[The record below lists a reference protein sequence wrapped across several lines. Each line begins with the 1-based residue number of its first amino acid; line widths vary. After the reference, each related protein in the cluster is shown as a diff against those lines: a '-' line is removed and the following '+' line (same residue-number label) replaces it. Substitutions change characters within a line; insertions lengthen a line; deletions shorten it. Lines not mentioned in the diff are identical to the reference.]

1 MNDNLD
7 KLVKQKNELEKKIQK
22 NELLIKQSK
31 YYESNKQRKI
41 RTRKLIQKG
50 ALLDKY
56 FDIENLSVDETESLL
71 KVFADYVKNN
81 KPEKYQNKKDSS
93 S

>member
-7 KLVKQKNELEKKIQK
+7 KLVQQKNELEKKIQK
-22 NELLIKQSK
+22 REMLIKQNK
-31 YYESNKQRKI
+31 FYESNKERKI

-56 FDIENLSVDETESLL
+56 FETESLSANETELLL
-71 KVFADYVKNN
+71 KTFANYVNSN
-81 KPEKYQNKKDSS
+81 KPEKYKKG
-93 S
+93 

>member
-1 MNDNLD
+1 MNDNLN
-7 KLVKQKNELEKKIQK
+7 KLVKQKNKLEKKIQK

-31 YYESNKQRKI
+31 YYESNKERKI

-56 FDIENLSVDETESLL
+56 LDIENLSVDETESLL
-71 KVFADYVKNN
+71 KVFADYVKSN
-81 KPEKYQNKKDSS
+81 KPEKYKNKKDSS
-93 S
+93 V

>member
-7 KLVKQKNELEKKIQK
+7 KLVQQKNELEKKIQK
-22 NELLIKQSK
+22 NELLIKQSN
-31 YYESNKQRKI
+31 YYESNKERKI

-71 KVFADYVKNN
+71 KVFAEYVKSN
-81 KPEKYQNKKDSS
+81 KPEKYKKG
-93 S
+93 

>member
-31 YYESNKQRKI
+31 YYESNKERKI
-41 RTRKLIQKG
+41 RTRILIQKG

-71 KVFADYVKNN
+71 KVFSDYVKSN
-81 KPEKYQNKKDSS
+81 KPKKYKNKKDSS
-93 S
+93 V

>member
-31 YYESNKQRKI
+31 YYKSNKERKI

-71 KVFADYVKNN
+71 KVFAEYVKSN
-81 KPEKYQNKKDSS
+81 KPEKYKKG
-93 S
+93 

>member
-31 YYESNKQRKI
+31 YYKSNKERKI

-56 FDIENLSVDETESLL
+56 FDIEYLSVDETESLL
-71 KVFADYVKNN
+71 KVFAEYVKSN
-81 KPEKYQNKKDSS
+81 KPEKYKKG
-93 S
+93 